1 MIKLARNIYKQ
12 RAKIV
17 GAKCNIKLMLFFKK
31 NNLASIFTRRNF
43 AIRDSSYL
51 WNKIPRQILER
62 EIRNSACK
70 EIEINSAAEREH

>member
-31 NNLASIFTRRNF
+31 DNLAPIFTRRNF
-43 AIRDSSYL
+43 AIRGSSYL
-51 WNKIPRQILER
+51 WNKIPCQILER